1 MTTTQTDSL
10 YLTFADL
17 LDYPTPQTRQQAEAL
32 LAQLQAHPEAAQAF
46 EMFCRGLENIPLE
59 RLQELY
65 TITFDMQPL
74 CYPYIGYHLFG
85 ESYKRGALMAQLNET
100 YHAHD
105 FCPQQELPDHLP
117 VALRFL
123 GLQPALREAE
133 FGQTLIA
140 EGLIPAL
147 EKMLQP
153 FKQQTE
159 NPYFG
164 ILTALRLVLVRAVEK
179 ELSHA

>member
-1 MTTTQTDSL
+1 MTTTLTDSL

-17 LDYPTPQTRQQAEAL
+17 LDYPTPQTRQQVEACL
-32 LAQLQAHPEAAQAF
+32 TQLQPHPEATQAF
-46 EMFCRGLENIPLE
+46 EMFCRGIESLPPE

-85 ESYKRGALMAQLNET
+85 ESYKRGAFMAQLNET

-123 GLQPALREAE
+123 GLQPTLREAE

-140 EGLIPAL
+140 EGILPAL
-147 EKMLQP
+147 AKMRQV
-153 FKQQTE
+153 FNQQTE
-159 NPYFG
+159 NPYASL
-164 ILTALRLVLVRAVEK
+164 LTALELVLTPEK
-179 ELSHA
+179 ELTHA